1 MARPIKKG
9 IDYFPLDVSFLSD
22 MKIRKIRKACG
33 DTAITMLIY
42 LLGNIYQDEGYYM
55 QWDDDV
61 RFLVADDIG
70 TSESAVTELLNK
82 AFKVNFFDKDLF
94 DKYHILTS
102 HGIQI
107 RYQKAAYKK
116 VDSSIKI
123 EYSLISDTETKVS
136 DTRNSISDDR
146 STQRKEDESRGE
158 KNTGNDSKSD
168 YRRQDESEIPRDE
181 YSFLYQDKQ
190 SSPYHYS
197 LNKIGHRVSINKLE
211 DVAKK
216 YLQYGVDPEQV
227 SQLIN
232 LAIDITVKNKKTSW
246 KFTEGVISNWIHDG
260 NINVEYL
267 REKNFL

>member
-82 AFKVNFFDKDLF
+82 AFKVKFFDKNLF
-94 DKYHILTS
+94 DKYKILTS

-116 VDSSIKI
+116 VDSSIRP
-123 EYSLISDTETKVS
+123 EYSLISDTESKVS
-136 DTRNSISDDR
+136 GTDNSVSDDR
-146 STQRKEDESRGE
+146 STQRKEDESKE
-158 KNTGNDSKSD
+158 DKSRAD
-168 YRRQDESEIPRDE
+168 ERIVDNSRQDENDKFA
-181 YSFLYQDKQ
+181 FLYQDEF
-190 SSPYHYS
+190 SPYQHFNSSIGHKVS
-197 LNKIGHRVSINKLE
+197 LNKLQAI
-211 DVAKK
+211 AKK
-216 YLQYGVDPEQV
+216 YMSYGVDPQKIN
-227 SQLIN
+227 QLIN
-232 LAIDITVKNKKTSW
+232 LAIDITASKGKSSW
-246 KFTEGVISNWIHDG
+246 GFTEKVIANWIHDG
-260 NINVEYL
+260 NTDVDYL
-267 REKNFL
+267 RTKNFLGF